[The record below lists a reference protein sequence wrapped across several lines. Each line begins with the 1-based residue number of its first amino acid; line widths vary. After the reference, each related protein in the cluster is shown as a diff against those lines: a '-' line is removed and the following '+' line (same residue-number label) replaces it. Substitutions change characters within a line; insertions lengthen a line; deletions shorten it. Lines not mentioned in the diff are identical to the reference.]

1 MMMSFKHNIM
11 YRFVLLKHNPQV
23 REAPWTYDLV
33 EPTKEV
39 LDMVITINTTKA
51 ARPQLEWQSQ

>member
-1 MMMSFKHNIM
+1 MSFKYNVM

-23 REAPWTYDLV
+23 REAPWTYDHV

-39 LDMVITINTTKA
+39 LDMVITTQQRLQGHSLSGNH
-51 ARPQLEWQSQ
+51 S

>member
-1 MMMSFKHNIM
+1 MSFKYNVM

-39 LDMVITINTTKA
+39 LDMVITTQQRLQGHSLSGNH
-51 ARPQLEWQSQ
+51 SN